1 LIWIIVYNP
10 TTNKVAPAVINGTID
25 MDGLYGCGSCG
36 CAYEPGAGG
45 AGGSILIEASTITGT
60 GLLTANGGGWGS
72 SSIMAIGNSGGGI
85 ISLIENLTSFSGTT
99 SVLET
104 SPSQSSPPQTDY
116 GVSSNGANG
125 SVTFT
130 AAPASG
136 Y

>member
-1 LIWIIVYNP
+1 
-10 TTNKVAPAVINGTID
+10 
-25 MDGLYGCGSCG
+25 
-36 CAYEPGAGG
+36 
-45 AGGSILIEASTITGT
+45 
-60 GLLTANGGGWGS
+60 
-72 SSIMAIGNSGGGI
+72 MAIGNSGGGI

-99 SVLET
+99 SVLE
-104 SPSQSSPPQTDY
+104 SNNGVYTDY